1 MADKIFNKFLFTI
14 GCIVVTVII
23 GSVIFLCILEATKK
37 EINTYQTVCEIMHL
51 DYAEEQVS
59 KYDSDAAYK
68 MSIKNDDFSGVLEI
82 SAEQYAQYSEGEEIK
97 IQVITFEYI
106 TGVTIDEYKIIE

>member
-1 MADKIFNKFLFTI
+1 MADKIFKKFLFI
-14 GCIVVTVII
+14 VGCIVVTVTV

-59 KYDSDAAYK
+59 KYDSDPVYK

-82 SAEQYAQYSEGEEIK
+82 SAEQYAQYSEDEEIK

-106 TGVTIDEYKIIE
+106 TGVVVDEYKIIE